1 MGKMAQPNPPKM
13 GPSANQ
19 FAKLMNTPVSQNV
32 ASVQH
37 FEGGKRPQSAMSTN
51 RGSANVN
58 WESSSV
64 NSGEGSLAGYQKSN
78 RGTLLETGF

>member
-1 MGKMAQPNPPKM
+1 MGKMAQPNPVKM
-13 GPSANQ
+13 GISANQ
-19 FAKLMNTPVSQNV
+19 FAKLQHTPVSQGV
-32 ASVQH
+32 ASIQH
-37 FEGGKRPQSAMSTN
+37 FEGGRRPQSQMASN